1 MSNQSASASD
11 DPRVLLSTTH
21 DLTQRVRLAQRGA
34 WFPLL
39 VFAAVTFGAIPF
51 SRYGGHPT
59 HCSSVQGRGTVCLIH
74 SSLALWYWPIA
85 LLVAF
90 VLISWFYLRRS
101 EQRGVGTRVQ
111 PFVAVGVVL
120 TALGALW
127 AFWAAAHPAFLVATL
142 HVGPNEPSRFLYRIA
157 SPAGVIGLALLLL
170 AWIERS
176 RPLLIVTVVYLLV
189 AVVDGRHRLVPAP
202 DAVGV
207 PPPPGDRRQRAPHRR
222 HRSRG
227 NASAPRDRRPND
239 RPPRQR
245 PR

>member
-1 MSNQSASASD
+1 MSNQSASASN
-11 DPRVLLSTTH
+11 DPRVLLSTTQ

-59 HCSSVQGRGTVCLIH
+59 HCSSVQGGGSVCRIH
-74 SSLALWYWPIA
+74 STLALWYWPIA
-85 LLVAF
+85 LVVAF

-101 EQRGVGTRVQ
+101 EERGVGTRVQ
-111 PFVAVGVVL
+111 PFVAVGIVL
-120 TALGALW
+120 TALSALW

-189 AVVDGRHRLVPAP
+189 AVSTVGIDWFSHPTPWAFLPHLVIDGSVLLIGGIVLAATQGAEGPSP
-202 DAVGV
+202 E
-207 PPPPGDRRQRAPHRR
+207 
-222 HRSRG
+222 
-227 NASAPRDRRPND
+227 
-239 RPPRQR
+239 
-245 PR
+245 